1 MERIGIAASKIAQG
15 NLLLYN
21 LYVLLITFL
30 ISILLF
36 FLAGSVTFLGLWIIR
51 LVLRPFVPW
60 ISPGLWNL
68 IFCYSLVA
76 LTILVAL
83 ISIAAISKNIRFK
96 K

>member
-1 MERIGIAASKIAQG
+1 MERIGIAASKVAQG

-30 ISILLF
+30 IAILLF
-36 FLAGSVTFLGLWIIR
+36 FLAGSATFLGLLIIR
-51 LVLRPFVPW
+51 LAIGPFVPS
-60 ISPGLWNL
+60 ISQGMWNL

-76 LTILVAL
+76 LTVLVAL
-83 ISIAAISKNIRFK
+83 ISLVAISKNIRFK

>member
-21 LYVLLITFL
+21 LYVVLISFL
-30 ISILLF
+30 ISVLLF
-36 FLAGSVTFLGLWIIR
+36 FLAGSAIFLGLWVIR
-51 LVLRPFVPW
+51 LAVGPFVP
-60 ISPGLWNL
+60 SMSQGLWNL

-76 LTILVAL
+76 LTVLVAL
-83 ISIAAISKNIRFK
+83 VSLAAVSKNIRFK

>member
-30 ISILLF
+30 VAVLLF
-36 FLAGSVTFLGLWIIR
+36 FLAGSAIFSGLWIIR
-51 LVLRPFVPW
+51 LVIGPFIP
-60 ISPGLWNL
+60 SMSQGLWNL
-68 IFCYSLVA
+68 IFCYSLIA
-76 LTILVAL
+76 LTVLVAL
-83 ISIAAISKNIRFK
+83 VSLAAVSKNIRFK